1 MGGWATALER
11 ERFSNSMLFC
21 ALFALV
27 DAIEN
32 NSGAEPSQSVYDRA
46 LDEAK
51 EACCYYAGA
60 TPNQTGEVDR
70 T

>member
-1 MGGWATALER
+1 MSWASDLER
-11 ERFSNSMLFC
+11 ERFHNSMLFC

-51 EACCYYAGA
+51 EACCYYAA
-60 TPNQTGEVDR
+60 TPSTPDTLGER
-70 T
+70 EP